1 MNSSLLLAGAHR
13 GGESFSRAGVPALRN
28 RISEVLVA
36 DPLADRADA
45 LATYW
50 RNAGLPA
57 RARAE
62 PAEAIV
68 KRFGWPEGIAFAA
81 IDKPAAI
88 AKILALGCLI
98 PVRWQ
103 ILGRASGD
111 DAPVLAVAG
120 TVLPKNTALRW
131 EAVALLRRLAMAVP
145 EQSSRAVWDGS
156 VFHQDALTALR
167 GRVSARS
174 VQEVVSLEE
183 RRSGM
188 GKLELFWGTE
198 VFPLQV
204 ELMAHSHPDHE
215 ALWASR
221 CALTVAL
228 EAEGDSDLAVA
239 VLPGGVRDT
248 PSSLQ
253 LFVIE
258 ARSHGGRVRLHQ
270 EFGSAAALTD

>member
-1 MNSSLLLAGAHR
+1 MTSSLLLAGAHR
-13 GGESFSRAGVPALRN
+13 GGESFSRAGTAALRN
-28 RISEVLVA
+28 RIADVLVA
-36 DPLADRADA
+36 DPVADRANA

-50 RNAGLPA
+50 RNAGLLA

-88 AKILALGCLI
+88 AKVLALGCMI

-111 DAPVLAVAG
+111 DAPVLAFAG
-120 TVLPKNTALRW
+120 TVLPSNKALRG

-145 EQSSRAVWDGS
+145 EQSSRAVWDS
-156 VFHQDALTALR
+156 SAFHQDALTALR
-167 GRVSARS
+167 GKVSARS

-183 RRSGM
+183 RRLAV

-198 VFPLQV
+198 
-204 ELMAHSHPDHE
+204 S
-215 ALWASR
+215 SR
-221 CALTVAL
+221 CRWSGWRTTTPITKRCGPAGARSLWRSRQRAIVTWRSRCFPAEY
-228 EAEGDSDLAVA
+228 EAV
-239 VLPGGVRDT
+239 PRWC
-248 PSSLQ
+248 SSL
-253 LFVIE
+253 
-258 ARSHGGRVRLHQ
+258 
-270 EFGSAAALTD
+270 

>member
-1 MNSSLLLAGAHR
+1 MNSTLLLAGAHR

-28 RISEVLVA
+28 RIGEVLVA
-36 DPLADRADA
+36 DPVADRAKALAAHWSNSGVAARSQAQPGEAVVKRLWHEALAFVAIDRADA
-45 LATYW
+45 T
-50 RNAGLPA
+50 A
-57 RARAE
+57 RVLER
-62 PAEAIV
+62 
-68 KRFGWPEGIAFAA
+68 
-81 IDKPAAI
+81 
-88 AKILALGCLI
+88 GCMI

-111 DAPVLAVAG
+111 DAPVLAFAG
-120 TVLPKNTALRW
+120 TVLPSNKALRG

-156 VFHQDALTALR
+156 AFHQDALTALR

-174 VQEVVSLEE
+174 LQEIVSLEE
-183 RRSGM
+183 RRSAM

-204 ELMAHSHPDHE
+204 EWMAYYHPDQE

-221 CALTVAL
+221 CALSVAL
-228 EAEGDSDLAVA
+228 ETESHSDLAVA
-239 VLPGGVRDT
+239 VLPGGVRGSP
-248 PSSLQ
+248 PSVQ

-258 ARSHGGRVRLHQ
+258 ARSYGGRVRLHQ